1 MLEKQNT
8 DFELRSEEVQDI
20 LTKVPNW
27 MIRWGTVLIFGIII
41 LLLFTSWF
49 IRYPDVVSSEII
61 ITTNIPPEKLVAK
74 INGKIEA
81 ILINDKEKVK
91 AHTPLAII
99 ENSANY
105 KDVFS
110 LKKIIETI
118 DLEKEQFPFEK
129 FKNAQLGEI
138 EASFAL
144 FQKQYIA
151 NHLNTT
157 LKPYEVDAKAQNFE
171 KAQLNERLQLL
182 LSQKSIS
189 LTELDIQKNDLN
201 RQESLFKKG
210 VLSAQEIEKQRLV
223 YLQAEKN
230 YRNLLSTISQTKSA
244 INELIRSNQTTQIN
258 ENKEFT
264 NLETNVIQAYFQL
277 KKAIKDWELNY
288 VFISSNEGIVSFLQI
303 WSVNQNINSGENMF
317 AIIPSKQN
325 GFIGKLKAVALN
337 SGKIKENQRVNIRLA
352 NYPDR
357 EFGVLKGK
365 VKRISLTPDKEG
377 NLLMDISLPNGL
389 ETTYKKTIQ
398 FKQEMRGT
406 ADIITNDLSLLER
419 VFYQFR
425 SMYQAE

>member
-151 NHLNTT
+151 NHLNSS
-157 LKPYEVDAKAQNFE
+157 LKPFEVDTKAQDFE
-171 KAQLNERLQLL
+171 KTQLNERLQLL

-264 NLETNVIQAYFQL
+264 NLETNVIQAYYQL

>member
-27 MIRWGTVLIFGIII
+27 MIRWGTVLIFAIIL

-74 INGKIEA
+74 INGKIQA

-91 AHTPLAII
+91 AQTPLAII
-99 ENSANY
+99 ENAANY
-105 KDVFS
+105 EDVFL
-110 LKKIIETI
+110 LKKTIETI
-118 DLEKEQFPFEK
+118 DLNKQEFPFEK

-151 NHLNTT
+151 NHLNTI

-171 KAQLNERLQLL
+171 KTQLNERLQLL

-210 VLSAQEIEKQRLV
+210 ILSAQEIEKQRLV

-264 NLETNVIQAYFQL
+264 NLETNVIQAYYQL
-277 KKAIKDWELNY
+277 KKAIKDWELSY
-288 VFISSNEGIVSFLQI
+288 VLISSNEGIVTFLQI
-303 WSVNQNINSGENMF
+303 WSVNQNVNAGENIF
-317 AIIPSKQN
+317 TIIPNKQN

-398 FKQEMRGT
+398 FKQEMRGS

-419 VFYQFR
+419 IFYQFR
-425 SMYQAE
+425 SLYKVE